1 MIKIGRSDYWLPLV
15 NLRHPHCSDF
25 KTSVWHRPF
34 KKPMNIT
41 TLMTLRQTL
50 SRPNGMNAILYSQL
64 LQPRTGQSEAFPGP
78 YGLVCFQ
85 RRPDE
90 LR

>member
-1 MIKIGRSDYWLPLV
+1 
-15 NLRHPHCSDF
+15 
-25 KTSVWHRPF
+25 
-34 KKPMNIT
+34 MNIT